1 MALGLALR
9 ELYNIH
15 HCTYVQGVLRYGVN
29 MAIPESLV
37 ADLVLLNGNVI
48 TVDKKESLAQAVAV
62 KGDRIIHVGKDR
74 EVRGLVG
81 KSTCFIDLTGKTV
94 LPGFIEPHTHF
105 MSFGIRLK
113 MVNVRTPPNQTI
125 SDVLERIRERA
136 KDTPKGEWIQAQGYE
151 HTAIREK
158 RWPTR
163 AELDGAAPDHPLVIT
178 YRSSHVW
185 MANSKALELAG
196 INKDTPQ
203 PQGGHIDRDPQTGEP
218 TGVLREKAASR
229 PVTRLVP
236 HPSLEEL
243 KEGVVEAGKEYLSVG
258 ITSTHDAGTGD
269 TPDYYRAYQETIEE
283 GRLKV
288 RVYLMIHDLPYAR
301 FYMERDLGL
310 RTGFGNE
317 KLRLGPVKTCSDGS
331 IQVYTCAFYDPY
343 IKSDTNDPTRDPRGV
358 LQVSPEDQKK
368 IILEA
373 HGKGYQVAIHA
384 QGDRGIDVALDA
396 IENAME
402 KHPRENARHRIEHCQ
417 CVTPKGLERMKRMGV
432 IASFYPHHIWYW
444 GDRHISDFLG
454 MERASKI
461 DPMKSAVNMGVVTI
475 AHSDTPIALPKDPLF
490 ATDPLFGMWCAV
502 NRKTR
507 AGVLLGPEERLTPM
521 EAIRCYTV
529 NAAYA
534 SFEENLKGSIE
545 EGKLADFVVLSES
558 PLVVDPWEI
567 RNIKVEK
574 TIVGGEIVYEA

>member
-1 MALGLALR
+1 VALGLALR

-136 KDTPKGEWIQAQGYE
+136 KITPKGEWIQAQGYE
-151 HTAIREK
+151 HTAIKEK

-236 HPSLEEL
+236 HPSLAEL
-243 KEGVVEAGKEYLSVG
+243 KEGVIEAGKEYLSVG

-461 DPMKSAVNMGVVTI
+461 DPMKSAVNLGVVTI

-545 EGKLADFVVLSES
+545 AGKLADFVVLAES

-574 TIVGGEIVYEA
+574 TIVGGEAVYEA